1 MIQKAMCPWRARQP
15 DNVRPAAVASCHP
28 SRLVL
33 QFARLMVLVMPL
45 FCILPAAVGQTN
57 LVATGTNLVVAGT
70 NSLSLQPQFSD
81 LGASAIRIFGAMMLV
96 IALFLGGVWLLK
108 NWQRVALRRS
118 GPPRLQVIESKSLG
132 NRFSIFVVG
141 YDQQRMLI
149 GCSPAGISLLSQLP
163 PETRPPDAA
172 QPTPSF
178 AHSLQQMLDQKPVS
192 PDSKG
197 GMPGHG

>member
-1 MIQKAMCPWRARQP
+1 MIQKAMRPWRARQP

-57 LVATGTNLVVAGT
+57 LVAVGT
-70 NSLSLQPQFSD
+70 NSLSLQPQFTD

-108 NWQRVALRRS
+108 NWQRVALRRT

-149 GCSPAGISLLSQLP
+149 GCSPAGITLLSQLP

-178 AHSLQQMLDQKPVS
+178 ARSLQQMLDQKPVS
-192 PDSKG
+192 PDPKG